1 VFRFAVDIVVSYHFV
16 AAMVD
21 FNGKEAFGGRSFL
34 SLFGKQID
42 ESGIMALWGAY
53 AKDQGGNTVKTEVDP
68 SLVRSVGK
76 PLLKLELNRYGE
88 PQVPNP
94 AKIPEGEQANIYL
107 PQVIRN
113 IVIYNYGTFG
123 SAL

>member
-1 VFRFAVDIVVSYHFV
+1 
-16 AAMVD
+16 MVD
-21 FNGKEAFGGRSFL
+21 FNGKEAFGGRSFA

-68 SLVRSVGK
+68 SLARTVGR

-88 PQVPNP
+88 PRVPDP
-94 AKIPEGEQANIYL
+94 MKIPEGEQANVYL

-113 IVIYNYGTFG
+113 VVIYNYGKFYTV
-123 SAL
+123 LPVPCY